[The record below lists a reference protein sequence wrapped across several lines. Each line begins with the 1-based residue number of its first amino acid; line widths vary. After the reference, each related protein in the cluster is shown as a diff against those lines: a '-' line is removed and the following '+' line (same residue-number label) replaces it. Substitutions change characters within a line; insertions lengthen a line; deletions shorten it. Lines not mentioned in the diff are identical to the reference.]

1 MEVGLD
7 DALVVLMEVGLDDA
21 LPVVVARV
29 LLTVGT
35 SFPFDEFVV

>member
-7 DALVVLMEVGLDDA
+7 DALVVLIEVGLDDA

-35 SFPFDEFVV
+35 SFDEFVV